1 MGADLSIRDIMVKQS
16 FDADFVRQL
25 AKLLDETGLS
35 ELEYDDRTIRI
46 RVARHQPPSM
56 ISFAAPAAGAT
67 SAAMMAS
74 ATLAGAR
81 DPAAEHADHPGMVRS
96 PMIGQVYLSPEPAAK
111 PFVAV
116 GDTVRAGQ
124 TLLIIEAM
132 KVMNPLVAPRSGK
145 VLAVLVQDGQPVEY
159 NEPLIILES

>member
-1 MGADLSIRDIMVKQS
+1 MGHIVSIRDIMVKQS

-25 AKLLDETGLS
+25 AALLDETGLN

-56 ISFAAPAAGAT
+56 IGFAAPAA
-67 SAAMMAS
+67 SAAAMPAP

-96 PMIGQVYLSPEPAAK
+96 PMIGQVYLAPEPAAQ
-111 PFVAV
+111 PFIAV

-132 KVMNPLVAPRSGK
+132 KVMNPLVAPRAGK
-145 VLAVLVQDGQPVEY
+145 VLAILVQDAQPVEY